1 MRHPFPFRSGLLLA
15 ALGATAAL
23 AQQAPSSA
31 PAPTARPCAADVARL
46 CPGAPKGHGAI
57 RQCLEQNADQLSQ
70 ACTAHIAQ
78 VRQRVEAAREAC
90 QADVAKLCPDVK
102 PGGGRVAA
110 CLRDHDSQLS
120 DSCKAQRQGWRAQA
134 Q

>member
-1 MRHPFPFRSGLLLA
+1 MRRPFPFRSLLLLA

-23 AQQAPSSA
+23 AQQAPPTA

-46 CPGAPKGHGAI
+46 CPGAKGHGEI
-57 RQCLEQNADQLSQ
+57 RQCLEQNANQLSQ

-78 VRQRVEAAREAC
+78 IRQRVEAAREAC

-102 PGGGRVAA
+102 PGGGRVVA
-110 CLRDHDSQLS
+110 CLRDHASELS
-120 DSCKAQRQGWRAQA
+120 DACKAQRQGSRAQA